1 MRIRSIALST
11 LLASLSLSAFAAE
24 TNSFD
29 VIGRGNLKTATVTYS
44 IDKVKEGLRARA
56 IINRAGT
63 IATTI
68 VTDYKVT
75 PDANFLLGTS
85 TVRDAAQTTFAASKA
100 RGANTETATL
110 TISVVLDKS
119 PLGRRDL
126 KLTIPSYLILFP
138 DDPSVWQILADT
150 ATAHPHADNVY
161 YVLALQVDART
172 HDHMEAFTW
181 NAGGDKTGTLDG
193 KPITLQHFALRFK
206 DNSVGNIYTD
216 AAGKI
221 MQVEAPYLG
230 VKQIRTNFALDK

>member
-1 MRIRSIALST
+1 MRIRSIALVA
-11 LLASLSLSAFAAE
+11 LLASLSSSAFAAE

-29 VIGRGNLKTATVTYS
+29 VFGRGNLKTATVTYT

-56 IINRAGT
+56 MINRAGT
-63 IATTI
+63 VPTTI
-68 VTDYKVT
+68 LTDYKVT

-85 TVRDAAQTTFAASKA
+85 TVRDAAQTTFATSKSHD
-100 RGANTETATL
+100 TL

-193 KPITLQHFALRFK
+193 KPLTLQHFALKFK

-221 MQVEAPYLG
+221 MQVEVPYLG